1 MAKEMVETLVDDLD
15 GSAATETIWLGWN
28 GDWREIDLSKGNA
41 TALSRALD
49 RYWAAARPV
58 SVDGDRRRRRQTA
71 RSRAKKPGREPKA
84 IRSWALA
91 QGIDV
96 PARGRI
102 PAEVERQY
110 NEANGASSR
119 R

>member
-15 GSAATETIWLGWN
+15 GSAATETIRLGWN
-28 GDWREIDLSKGNA
+28 GDWREIDLSKRNA
-41 TALSRALD
+41 TALSHALD

-58 SVDGDRRRRRQTA
+58 SVNGDRRRRRPPA
-71 RSRAKKPGREPKA
+71 KSRAKKSDRDPKA
-84 IRSWALA
+84 MRSWALA

-110 NEANGASSR
+110 HEANGDSSR